1 LLLFFKKEALALP
14 SGTPMLTLNHI
25 INQAKHRT
33 QLTEFGPD
41 QFIEPLNVLINSI
54 NTEAHLTEAGEAAQT
69 ERLIN
74 ALSNRLRKQHLL
86 RTHLEIH
93 AETVSVA
100 VVITSLPR
108 TGSTMLQRLL
118 GASPLLTATHWWE
131 TIFPLPLEGETR
143 FEHHLRLQHARAL
156 IAMIMGAAENIETM
170 HPMDPLA
177 HDEDLMI
184 VEQSFV
190 STMPEAMMYVPSYG
204 AYVLSADDS
213 WVYEELTDYLK
224 ILQWQSPARAGR
236 KWILKS
242 PNHMQHVPRILA
254 QFPEA
259 LMVMT
264 HRDIVQVMGSWF
276 SLAESLRRADSS
288 ADVTRENVAH
298 WIHRWRTGLQ
308 TTQRARA
315 TAPDRFVDVAYTD
328 LLAEPL
334 SAATTIHTRA
344 GLPFD
349 AATRNALQAW
359 LAANPR
365 DARPSHRYALA
376 DYGLDEATLRET
388 FAPVF

>member
-1 LLLFFKKEALALP
+1 
-14 SGTPMLTLNHI
+14 MLTLNHI
-25 INQAKHRT
+25 VNEAKQRT

-41 QFIEPLNVLINSI
+41 HFIEPLKILIKSI

-86 RTHLEIH
+86 RTDPEIH
-93 AETVSVA
+93 DETVSVA

-118 GASPLLTATHWWE
+118 GASPHLTATRWWE
-131 TIFPLPLEGETR
+131 TIFPLPLEGEGR
-143 FEHHLRLQHARAL
+143 FEHHLRLQHAKAL
-156 IAMIMGAAENIETM
+156 IAMIVGAAENIDTM

-204 AYVLSADDS
+204 AYVLQADDS

-224 ILQWQSPARAGR
+224 ILQWQSPALAGR

-254 QFPEA
+254 QFPGA
-259 LMVMT
+259 LIVMT
-264 HRDIVQVMGSWF
+264 HRDILQVMGSWF
-276 SLAESLRRADSS
+276 SLAESLRRADSN

-298 WIHRWRTGLQ
+298 WINRWRTGLEV
-308 TTQRARA
+308 TKAARA
-315 TAPDRFVDVAYTD
+315 SAPDRFIDVAYTD
-328 LLAEPL
+328 LLAAPL
-334 SAATTIHTRA
+334 QQAATIHARA
-344 GLPFD
+344 GLPVD
-349 AATRNALQAW
+349 AATRDDLQAW
-359 LAANPR
+359 LSAHPR

-376 DYGLDEATLRET
+376 DYGLDETSLRET